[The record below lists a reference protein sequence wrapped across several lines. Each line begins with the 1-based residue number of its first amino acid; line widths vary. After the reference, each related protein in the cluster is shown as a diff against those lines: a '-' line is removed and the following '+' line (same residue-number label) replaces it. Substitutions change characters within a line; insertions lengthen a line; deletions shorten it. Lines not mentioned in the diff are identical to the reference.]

1 MFHLLPLTSTTTTT
15 TTTTIDSETTVKE
28 EGRSEADFHKVDAV
42 LPRLTL
48 PIAREK
54 APFLWEGYEELEE
67 GEGREEK
74 GEYEK

>member
-1 MFHLLPLTSTTTTT
+1 M
-15 TTTTIDSETTVKE
+15 KE
-28 EGRSEADFHKVDAV
+28 EGRSEADFHQVDAV

-54 APFLWEGYEELEE
+54 AAFLWQGGGEELEE

-74 GEYEK
+74 GEGGK

>member
-1 MFHLLPLTSTTTTT
+1 MFHLLPLTTTT

-48 PIAREK
+48 PIARVK
-54 APFLWEGYEELEE
+54 AAFLWEGCEELEE
-67 GEGREEK
+67 GEGRKEK